1 MKNHTQLPLLNDGC
15 ALDFNQEELIKR
27 LIEEPSFQSVISQHF
42 MYSTNNQ
49 HDYKWWKGVI
59 FIQQSWQLTALGL
72 TYFSS
77 HFKTFKKY
85 NDANNMISAN
95 VILGLNEVIS
105 GPWLI
110 RRHTIYTWNED
121 IYFELMMFEG
131 NVHEFL
137 RFKGQKNLLT
147 G

>member
-1 MKNHTQLPLLNDGC
+1 MKNQTQLPLLSDSC
-15 ALDFNQEELIKR
+15 PLVFDQEELIKR
-27 LIEEPSFQSVISQHF
+27 LIKEPSFWSVISQHY
-42 MYSTNNQ
+42 MDSTDNQ
-49 HDYKWWKGVI
+49 HDYRLWKNAI
-59 FIQQSWQLTALGL
+59 FIQKSWQLTPLGL

-95 VILGLNEVIS
+95 VILGLNELIS

-110 RRHTIYTWNED
+110 RRHYIYTWNED

-147 G
+147 S